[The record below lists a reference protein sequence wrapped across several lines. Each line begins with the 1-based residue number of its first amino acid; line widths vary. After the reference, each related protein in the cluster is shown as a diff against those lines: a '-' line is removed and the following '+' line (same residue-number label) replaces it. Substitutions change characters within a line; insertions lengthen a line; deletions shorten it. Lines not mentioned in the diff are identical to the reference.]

1 MTGKLRIFRN
11 YGLKQIAILIFFL
24 LVILP
29 TLGVG
34 ILVQSTYTKILQDQY
49 VESTVRNLDAV
60 VNQLEEQFS
69 MVEDLADY
77 LIYNPDLNDYL
88 QSNPYEYSEYVDDL
102 KESVEG
108 LLSFHLFSK
117 PYIRSI
123 TIDGL
128 NGGLIEMGEPVYG
141 DEQPWLQQA
150 SELRGKIVW
159 SEGYTANSGWNGEVK
174 IISLFRVLNKYKDVT
189 TPLGNLVIR
198 LDEQSIVKLLENEQ
212 YREHGYVYVIGSN
225 DELVLQSEEAQE
237 AENLDPHHM
246 LESMRSTGARATSY
260 QSGDSSYYT
269 FSRHMEGTGW
279 TIVTAIPKSVIDQQL
294 VGVRWIMSAVLL
306 GILLLLAL
314 ALVGFHYMI
323 ILPILRLKN
332 ETTRVMMGDFSAR
345 VPVHSKNEI
354 SDLGRKFNAMV
365 DTIQELIDHKYKL
378 EIRERES
385 ELKLLQSQMDPHFL
399 YNTLDTIRWTAR
411 LEHAEKASH
420 LIEMLSR
427 FFRSSVNNGQYETT
441 LMQEMQF
448 VQSYLALHQVR
459 LGTRLHYTL
468 FMEYTLEDVK
478 IPKTIIQPLVE
489 NFLIHGFQTKS
500 NDNWIKVIA
509 YQRGNEI
516 WIDVRDNGKGMDA
529 QQVQQLQAML
539 KQRQQKSDKIG
550 ALQNINERLTIFFGT
565 GYGLELMPVK
575 EQGTWVRLKIPYVN
589 SNGGE

>member
-1 MTGKLRIFRN
+1 MSGKLRIFRN
-11 YGLKQIAILIFFL
+11 YGLKQIALLIFFL

-34 ILVQSTYTKILQDQY
+34 ILVQSTYTKILQKQY
-49 VESTVRNLDAV
+49 VESTVRNLDTV

-69 MVEDLADY
+69 MVEDIADY
-77 LIYNPDLNDYL
+77 LVYNPNLNAYL
-88 QSNPYEYSEYVDDL
+88 QSDPNEYSEHVESL

-108 LLSFHLFSK
+108 LLIFHMFSK

-123 TIDGL
+123 TISSL
-128 NGGLIEMGEPVYG
+128 NGSLIEMGEPVYG
-141 DEQPWLQQA
+141 DEQHWLQQA
-150 SELRGKIVW
+150 SEQRGKIVW
-159 SEGYTANSGWNGEVK
+159 SEGYSANSGWNGEIK
-174 IISLFRVLNKYKDVT
+174 LISLFRVLNLYKDVT
-189 TPLGNLVIR
+189 KPLGNLIIR
-198 LDEQSIVKLLENEQ
+198 LDEQSIVNLLENEL
-212 YREHGYVYVIGSN
+212 YRENGYVYVLNANG
-225 DELVLQSEEAQE
+225 ERVLQSEKASDS
-237 AENLDPHHM
+237 ALDPNNILQM
-246 LESMRSTGARATSY
+246 MKSKDVTDMSY
-260 QSGDSSYYT
+260 EADNSSYYT
-269 FSRHMEGTGW
+269 FSRVMDETNW
-279 TIVTAIPKSVIDQQL
+279 TIVTAIPKSVIEQQL

-306 GILLLLAL
+306 VILLLLAL

-354 SDLGRKFNAMV
+354 SDLTRKFNAMV
-365 DTIQELIDHKYKL
+365 DTIQELIDHKYKM

-411 LEHAEKASH
+411 LENAEKASH

-427 FFRSSVNNGQYETT
+427 FFRSSVNNGQYATT

-448 VQSYLALHQVR
+448 VQSYLTLHQVR
-459 LGTRLHYTL
+459 LGARLHYAM
-468 FMEYTLEDVK
+468 FMEYSLEHVS

-489 NFLIHGFQTKS
+489 NFLIHGFQSKS
-500 NDNWIKVIA
+500 TNNWIKVIA
-509 YQRGNEI
+509 YRSGEEV
-516 WIDVRDNGKGMDA
+516 WIDVRDNGKGIEP
-529 QQVQQLQAML
+529 QQFQQMVSML
-539 KQRQQKSDKIG
+539 KSRQSQSDKIG
-550 ALQNINERLTIFFGT
+550 ALQNINERLTIFFGN